1 MSKGFKNIFLVSSAL
16 QSITVFLLLKRYA
29 QLRDNSIVFLEEG
42 TALFPQNYGK
52 VVVILSTRNNRK
64 FIKRNFEEINKYI
77 SGNTVLWVSDLFW
90 PMNNFLYSRL
100 LRSENL
106 LQINFFDEGMVLYW
120 RERVGLVRFI
130 REALKSTVLKVQLG
144 DYSYLS
150 TSPFFGAKKLGQTHA
165 YHKDLLMH
173 ESVKEIGVESK
184 DLEEF
189 RTAIGI
195 ENLNIPASDFSGGV
209 ALFLA
214 GPYYRLSSHSE
225 FSVLLKKLVSYLNEC
240 DLYNLVIKLH
250 PTESNQDYLDH
261 YHYHGFKLIDCAS
274 SIPVEAYADLMGG
287 IDCIVGF
294 NSSALL
300 NLRKFGFKG
309 KLVSFG
315 LDYMAKL
322 AKFDSHLTATQ
333 KKIFGAK
340 DVVFRDIL

>member
-1 MSKGFKNIFLVSSAL
+1 MRKGFKNIFLVSSAL
-16 QSITVFLLLKRYA
+16 QSITVFILFKRDA

-64 FIKRNFEEINKYI
+64 AIQINFEKINKFI

-90 PMNNFLYSRL
+90 PMNNFLYTRL

-106 LQINFFDEGMVLYW
+106 LRINFFDEGMVLYW
-120 RERVGLVRFI
+120 RERVGLARFT
-130 REALKSTVLKVQLG
+130 REALKSAVLKVQLG

-150 TSPFFGAKKLGQTHA
+150 RSPFFGAKKLGETHA
-165 YHKDLLMH
+165 YHKDLLTH
-173 ESVKEIGVESK
+173 ESVKEIGVEPK
-184 DLEEF
+184 DLEEY
-189 RTAIGI
+189 RAAIGI

-214 GPYYRLSSHSE
+214 GPYYRLSSKSE
-225 FSVLLKKLVSYLNEC
+225 FSDLLSKLVAYLNEC
-240 DLYNLVIKLH
+240 GLYNQIIKLH

-261 YHYHGFKLIDCAS
+261 YRCHGFKLIDCVS
-274 SIPVEAYADLMGG
+274 SIPVEAYADLMGN

-300 NLRKFGFKG
+300 NLRKFSFKG
-309 KLVSFG
+309 NLVSFG
-315 LDYMAKL
+315 LDYMANL
-322 AKFDSHLTATQ
+322 AKFDSDLTATQ